1 AGGIVFEPFF
11 ISNDTDLALFKT
23 TKWGICRAIADAI
36 AMELGAAKV

>member
-1 AGGIVFEPFF
+1 
-11 ISNDTDLALFKT
+11 DTDLALFKA

>member
-1 AGGIVFEPFF
+1 
-11 ISNDTDLALFKT
+11 FKT

>member
-1 AGGIVFEPFF
+1 
-11 ISNDTDLALFKT
+11 ALFKT